1 MQFYKA
7 VWFHV
12 WGIQSVPQFGGCKG
26 HQANVRNVRK
36 FYFDLSHLFVQLI
49 KKTQWPYSASEL
61 YRQSGRRRSAKLV
74 PTFAA
79 RGESRGQR
87 NESPRPLISF
97 FWTGAATFYSSSP
110 TNARTNYCKIVDIKN
125 FKITTTAPTCF
136 GLHKPSSGSSQ
147 SVLRQSYNI
156 DFSVY
161 MSLMTFSVL
170 WLRMRM
176 RMMMMMV
183 YVNRNM
189 LEQLL

>member
-136 GLHKPSSGSSQ
+136 GLHKPSSSSCACACAATAPKTSLTTCIHWNQ
-147 SVLRQSYNI
+147 YCNFGEAQTVS
-156 DFSVY
+156 
-161 MSLMTFSVL
+161 SLMT
-170 WLRMRM
+170 
-176 RMMMMMV
+176 V